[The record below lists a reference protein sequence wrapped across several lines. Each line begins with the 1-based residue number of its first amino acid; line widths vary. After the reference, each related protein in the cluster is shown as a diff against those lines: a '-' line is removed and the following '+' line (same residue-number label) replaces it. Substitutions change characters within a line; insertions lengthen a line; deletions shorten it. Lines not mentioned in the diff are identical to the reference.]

1 MITQMAMPA
10 DYADDMTTDDIQFPL
25 KNLTFKIRGILFQV
39 QNDLGTK
46 FQEKHYRRGVASLLR
61 QNGIPFK
68 EQMPVKVFYKEEL
81 LGIFKLDFL
90 VADLI
95 VLEAKT
101 TDRLTAEHTQQ
112 MIRYLEATEKPIGFI
127 INFRKRPLE
136 IKRVVLTNLR
146 NQRRDS
152 ASA

>member
-1 MITQMAMPA
+1 MAMPA
-10 DYADDMTTDDIQFPL
+10 DCADKNFPL
-25 KNLTFKIRGILFQV
+25 KELTYKIRGILFQV

-46 FQEKHYRRGVASLLR
+46 FQEKHYCRGVASLFK

-68 EQMPVKVFYKEEL
+68 EQVPVKVFYKGEF
-81 LGIFKLDFL
+81 LGAFKLDFL
-90 VADLI
+90 IADLI

-101 TDRLTAEHTQQ
+101 TDWLTSEHTQQ
-112 MIRYLEATEKPIGFI
+112 MIRYLEATGKPVGFLV
-127 INFRKRPLE
+127 NFRKRPLE